1 MLVMI
6 IMRITKYVF
15 IFGSKFQSEEFEQKL
30 KDIQS
35 LKVPIWKLKPTER
48 PQQPWYSEDL
58 SIKRNFSG
66 KRFTDDELERHE
78 RRDSQLK
85 ELEDPLHVFKNIL

>member
-1 MLVMI
+1 M
-6 IMRITKYVF
+6 
-15 IFGSKFQSEEFEQKL
+15 
-30 KDIQS
+30 
-35 LKVPIWKLKPTER
+35 KVPIWKLKPTER

-85 ELEDPLHVFKNIL
+85 ELEDPLRVFENDVFK